1 MPLHRRKFMQ
11 AAAALS
17 IALAAAPALAA
28 PSARQALA
36 AVNGYLNGFRTLSGE
51 FTQVSPRG
59 RVSTGKLYIAR
70 PGRMRFEYAPP
81 NPYVI
86 VSDGVWVAIR
96 NNARDHVE
104 YYPLSKTP
112 LRIILARRVNLA
124 RDAIIRKVEVRD
136 GLAVITLKDR
146 DKLVP
151 GDLTLVYDLNANRL
165 QQWIVIDGQ
174 GRRTTVTLGRL
185 RMNAKLSD
193 KLFRVKKPGSGPTR
207 RVRQNFSS
215 GKR

>member
-1 MPLHRRKFMQ
+1 MSPRRRHIMRAF
-11 AAAALS
+11 AVLLVAFAT
-17 IALAAAPALAA
+17 APVQAA

-36 AVNGYLNGFRTLSGE
+36 AVNDYLNGFRTLSGE

-86 VSDGVWVAIR
+86 VSDGAWVAIR

-112 LRIILARRVNLA
+112 LRIILARRVDLA
-124 RDAIIRKVEVRD
+124 RDAIVRKVEVRD

-151 GDLTLVYDLNANRL
+151 GDLTLVYDLNADRL

-185 RMNAKLSD
+185 HMNVRLAD
-193 KLFRVKKPGSGPTR
+193 KLFKVKKPGSGPTR

-215 GKR
+215 GKP